1 MAKGRPDGTIM
12 HPQSEQKFNPARPSV
27 AEATKFSLSTE
38 SEDVLNVSEEDIL
51 FAQSNQ
57 DLIHIIKRLTSSSQD
72 EIFSKY
78 KDKMAEMIRQ
88 HEKQMQEMRD
98 ELKNK
103 QDVIDY
109 LVKQKG
115 GQISDK
121 EASVRKTYVSPLR
134 QKHDTGAEQLMNL
147 ELLSREM
154 DNIGTTLD
162 MLELLTGLRIIN
174 FKEDDYSFHF
184 DVKQSST
191 TGNSDELSIEYQ
203 LVIAKEVKATAEINY
218 IPTFLEAMTDERS
231 ISKGESDL
239 KFLVDSL
246 PDYFCDN
253 LTFPYNSLSLF
264 YAKMNR
270 SLNKLVRGYWSS
282 SL

>member
-1 MAKGRPDGTIM
+1 MAKGRPEGTIR
-12 HPQSEQKFNPARPSV
+12 HPQGEQKTNTPWTTAPG
-27 AEATKFSLSTE
+27 AIKASLSTE
-38 SEDVLNVSEEDIL
+38 SEDLLNLSEEDIL
-51 FAQSNQ
+51 SAQSNE

-78 KDKMAEMIRQ
+78 KEKMAQMIRQ
-88 HEKQMQEMRD
+88 HERQMQEMRD

-103 QDVIDY
+103 QQVIDY

-115 GQISDK
+115 GQSADR
-121 EASVRKTYVSPLR
+121 EGFDRKTYVSPLR
-134 QKHDTGAEQLMNL
+134 QKHDAGAEQLMNL

-174 FKEDDYSFHF
+174 FKEDEFSFHF

-218 IPTFLEAMTDERS
+218 IPTFLETMSNERAS
-231 ISKGESDL
+231 SSGSSESDL
-239 KFLVDSL
+239 KLLVDSL

-270 SLNKLVRGYWSS
+270 SLNKLVRGY
-282 SL
+282 